1 MSSEPTLWG
10 FDPEGVGGKVGH
22 DHPLTSHRAA
32 TQVQSGSQK
41 AQVLL
46 ALRHNPGGL
55 TGYELADWVF
65 NKAGRSI
72 SPNQTCTRLLELREV
87 GMVDY
92 KRKFPGGPIVERVTT
107 PGNTGQ
113 VHMLTERGTHAVAAL
128 VGRGNA

>member
-1 MSSEPTLWG
+1 MNSEPTLWG
-10 FDPEGVGGKVGH
+10 FDPKDVGGKVGH

-32 TQVQSGSQK
+32 AQVQSGSQK

-46 ALRHNPGGL
+46 ALRHNPEGM

-65 NKAGRSI
+65 NKAGKPI

-87 GMVDY
+87 GLVCY
-92 KRKFPGGPIVERVTT
+92 KHKFPGGPIIERATT

-113 VHMLTERGTHAVAAL
+113 VHVLTERGIRAVAGL
-128 VGRGNA
+128 VNR